1 VCKLIAIFGIA
12 DKVMVGSPDKIKKM
26 MADVGHLPSFF
37 VVVIIPVAI
46 IAGNVNTLLL
56 YREKCK

>member
-1 VCKLIAIFGIA
+1 
-12 DKVMVGSPDKIKKM
+12 MVGSPDKIKKM

>member
-1 VCKLIAIFGIA
+1 
-12 DKVMVGSPDKIKKM
+12 MVGSPDKIKKM

-56 YREKCK
+56 YREKIQMRHMGRCSRI